1 MEDST
6 LKKEWSKNDVQ
17 RARNLITGNSN
28 DKTTQGVG
36 YSVKEEFH
44 KEGDIWDAKGK
55 TWTIKDGIK
64 QNITKLDSLK
74 KLAITPTFCP
84 SCKSLM
90 KHRFDNDY
98 YKLHKM
104 CFGCVIQFENDLKAN
119 GVFEEYYNRVHNG
132 EIDNLISEFE
142 LWVEEAISTSNDSF
156 ISEQGDIENWVGK
169 PNEERVNKG
178 TKQMVDYLKSLK
190 INNDK

>member
-90 KHRFDNDY
+90 KHRFDN
-98 YKLHKM
+98 
-104 CFGCVIQFENDLKAN
+104 
-119 GVFEEYYNRVHNG
+119 RVHNG